1 MTDEAVDGTIAK
13 GLEPIPK
20 THRVLKGYDLGVI
33 WLAAA
38 INIAYI
44 FIASFILLPL
54 AGFWNTII
62 AIIIGVSI
70 TGIPFALIGIIGV
83 EKGIT
88 SMVSGRAAFGIRGS
102 YFLSV
107 INAITCIG
115 FSALLT
121 IISAVSL
128 NLVTQS
134 MFGYTNFVLMVS
146 AISVIQWA
154 FTLSGY
160 KPYWKW
166 LMNLMMV
173 ILTALMIV
181 AMLVVLLDFNL
192 MDKIAS
198 QTGLGLPLTAA
209 IDIVIGAGPI
219 SWATYVSDYTRLSKA
234 STRSS
239 MGWVYLGFIP
249 AVIWMMIIGVI
260 TGTVTNATDPSS
272 IMAALG
278 LGIPAV
284 MIIILSAITANFLDI
299 YSGSC
304 SIMNL
309 SPKLN
314 LKVAV
319 SIIAAFSWGLALV
332 PGFTNNFEQFLYL
345 VAYTLGP
352 WVSIVLVDY
361 FFINRNYDPHDLFK
375 SEKMFWY
382 TKGFNWRAIVSWV
395 IGVTIFFTFEY
406 VYPTLLNYSPA
417 ALPSLTVSAI
427 IYYALSRKRR
437 GQRNNANDLNNASLV
452 NS

>member
-1 MTDEAVDGTIAK
+1 MADSGSERTIAQ
-13 GLEPIPK
+13 GLEPISK
-20 THRVLKGYDLGVI
+20 SNRVLKGHDLGMI

-44 FIASFILLPL
+44 FIASFVLLPL

-62 AIIIGVSI
+62 AIIIGVSV
-70 TGIPFALIGIIGV
+70 TGIPFALTGIIGT

-102 YFLSV
+102 YILSV

-115 FSALLT
+115 FSAILT
-121 IISAVSL
+121 IISAISL
-128 NLVTQS
+128 NLVTQT

-146 AISVIQWA
+146 AISIIQWA

-160 KPYWKW
+160 KPFWKW
-166 LMNLMMV
+166 LMNSMMV
-173 ILTALMIV
+173 ILTALMVV
-181 AMLVVLLDFNL
+181 AMLVVLLNFNL
-192 MDKIAS
+192 LDKIAT
-198 QTGLGLPLTAA
+198 QTGLGMPLTAA

-219 SWATYVSDYTRLSKA
+219 SWATYVSDYTRLSKTGSRA
-234 STRSS
+234 GF
-239 MGWVYLGFIP
+239 GWVYLGFIP

-272 IMAALG
+272 IMAVLG

-284 MIIILSAITANFLDI
+284 IIIILSAITANFLDI

-309 SPKLN
+309 SSKLN

-319 SIIAAFSWGLALV
+319 SIIAALSWGVALI
-332 PGFTNNFEQFLYL
+332 PGFMDNFEQFLYL

-361 FFINRNYDPHDLFK
+361 FLVNRNYDPNDLFRSDK
-375 SEKMFWY
+375 GFWY
-382 TKGFNWRAIVSWV
+382 TKGFNLKGLISWT
-395 IGVTIFFTFEY
+395 IGVVIFFAFEY
-406 VYPTLLNYSPA
+406 EWPTLLNYSPA
-417 ALPSLTVSAI
+417 ALPSLTASAV
-427 IYYALSRKRR
+427 IYYVLSRKRSPR
-437 GQRNNANDLNNASLV
+437 RPTEITNNPAGQN
-452 NS
+452 

>member
-1 MTDEAVDGTIAK
+1 MKNSEPEGIIAK

-20 THRVLKGYDLGVI
+20 SGRVLKGYDIGMI

-44 FIASFILLPL
+44 FIASFIILPL
-54 AGFWNTII
+54 AGFWNTIF
-62 AIIIGVSI
+62 AIVIGISV
-70 TGIPFALIGIIGV
+70 TGIPFALAGIIGV

-102 YFLSV
+102 YILSI

-115 FSALLT
+115 FSAVLT
-121 IISAVSL
+121 IISGLAL
-128 NLVTQS
+128 NLVMQTTIGYSNTILSVS
-134 MFGYTNFVLMVS
+134 M
-146 AISVIQWA
+146 ISTIQWI

-160 KPYWKW
+160 KSYWKW
-166 LMNLMMV
+166 LMNSMMV
-173 ILTALMIV
+173 ILTVLMVV
-181 AMLVVLLDFNL
+181 AMLVVLLNYNL
-192 MDKIAS
+192 MSMIAS
-198 QTGLGLPLTAA
+198 QTGLGMPLTAA

-239 MGWVYLGFIP
+239 MGWTYLGFIP
-249 AVIWMMIIGVI
+249 ATIWMMIIGVI
-260 TGTVTNATDPSS
+260 TGTVTRASDPSS

-304 SIMNL
+304 SILNL
-309 SPKLN
+309 APKLN

-319 SIIAAFSWGLALV
+319 SIIAALSWCLALI
-332 PGFTNNFEQFLYL
+332 PGFINNFQQFLYM

-361 FFINRNYDPHDLFK
+361 FFVNRNYDPYDLFK
-375 SEKMFWY
+375 REKAFWY
-382 TKGFNWRAIVSWV
+382 TRGFNIKALVSWV
-395 IGVTIFFTFEY
+395 VGVVIYFAFEY
-406 VYPTLLNYSPA
+406 GWPTLLNYAPA
-417 ALPSLTVSAI
+417 ALPSLSITAVL
-427 IYYALSRKRR
+427 YYALSKRKNKIKI
-437 GQRNNANDLNNASLV
+437 Q
-452 NS
+452 